1 MEAQS
6 GISAGIGIAV
16 DVDGEVVVLVAVE
29 SEEEEQFTVPM
40 TPDVAIA
47 FGRGMR
53 EMAREAQILQDE
65 LDDLDPEEVHD
76 RLWAIQ
82 ARFAADRNG

>member
-1 MEAQS
+1 METHS

-16 DVDGEVVVLVAVE
+16 DLEGEAVVLVAIETEEGE
-29 SEEEEQFTVPM
+29 SISVPM
-40 TPDVAIA
+40 TPDVAIS

-53 EMAREAQILQDE
+53 DMAREAQGLQDE